1 MRLLRSAPDRFT
13 RRLLNLI
20 LRPSPARR
28 GVLVVTRT
36 DLFPPDHGAAVRTDR
51 TASGIS
57 RLNGPVFVVTDDRRR
72 YHRYLN
78 GDAEERWYPW
88 WLQHVGPWRRLIL
101 RRLRAAGVPANDC
114 FLYGALLDW
123 SIRLR
128 AAYIASRHGL
138 RTCQAEFPAYAKV
151 CAWVSSLLGGS
162 SLLVEHNV
170 EYERLTE
177 QLPPTATDAR
187 AFLREV
193 EIDLCNRVDAVVT
206 VSSRDLDSLS
216 EAGVAANKL
225 NTIPHGVDIGAFD
238 RAEPCTAKL
247 RSLGIP
253 PDRPILVYHGTYLYP
268 PNVAAIKVLATE
280 ILPGLRANGIHA
292 VVLAVGP
299 HPPPGF
305 ADPNVFF
312 TGSVESVAPYIRSA
326 QVAVMPLQQGAGTRM
341 KVMDYFAGRVPVVS
355 TSKGV
360 EGLGLVDGREL
371 YVRDDW
377 PGFVRAVARII
388 ADSKT
393 AESLAQEARCH
404 VECLDW
410 SHVARRYLD
419 LYARLRQ
426 P

>member
-1 MRLLRSAPDRFT
+1 MRTLRSTPGRFT
-13 RRLLNLI
+13 RRLLRFVV
-20 LRPSPARR
+20 RPCSVKR
-28 GVLVVTRT
+28 GVLVVTRP
-36 DLFPPDHGAAVRTDR
+36 DLYPPDHGAAVRTDR
-51 TASGIS
+51 TAAGVS
-57 RLNGPVFVVTDDRRR
+57 RLNGPVFVVTNDRRC
-72 YHRYLN
+72 YHRYLRGN
-78 GDAEERWYPW
+78 AEVFQYPW
-88 WLQHVGPWRRLIL
+88 WLRHLGPWRRLIGH
-101 RRLRAAGVPANDC
+101 RLRAAGIPADDC
-114 FLYGALLDW
+114 FLYYALLDW

-138 RTCQAEFPAYAKV
+138 RTCQAEFPAYATV
-151 CAWVSSLLGGS
+151 CAWVSSVLGGN
-162 SLLVEHNV
+162 SLLVQHNV

-177 QLPPTATDAR
+177 QLPPNATDAR

-206 VSSRDLDSLS
+206 VSSGDLDSLR

-225 NTIPHGVDIGAFD
+225 EIIPHGVDIEAFD
-238 RAEPCTAKL
+238 RAVPSPAKL

-253 PDRPILVYHGTYLYP
+253 PNRPILVYHGTYLYP
-268 PNVAAIKVLATE
+268 PNVAAIEVLATE
-280 ILPGLRANGIHA
+280 ILPGLRAHGIPA
-292 VVLAVGP
+292 VVMAVGP
-299 HPPPGF
+299 HPPARFP
-305 ADPNVFF
+305 DPNVFF
-312 TGSVESVAPYIRSA
+312 TGSVEEVAPYIRSA
-326 QVAVMPLQQGAGTRM
+326 QVAVMPLKQGAGTRM

-371 YVRDDW
+371 FVRDDW

-388 ADSKT
+388 ADKNT
-393 AESLAQEARCH
+393 ADSLTQEARRY

-419 LYARLRQ
+419 LYATLGQ